1 MIVQFFRARGCGKK
15 MIRARREFHG
25 PSTPSAGNLDEL
37 SALISDLEPDSKGV
51 PVLLRQYAN
60 MGGTILE
67 FNVDPHFS
75 NALDGFLLVDLLKSD
90 RRLLSRYMG
99 REALAEFQAHHQNP
113 AALVM

>member
-1 MIVQFFRARGCGKK
+1 M
-15 MIRARREFHG
+15 
-25 PSTPSAGNLDEL
+25 
-37 SALISDLEPDSKGV
+37 
-51 PVLLRQYAN
+51 LLRQYAN

-99 REALAEFQAHHQNP
+99 REALAEFQGAPPRPGCFGANLDSCAIRNDVVTYFARVKWP
-113 AALVM
+113 